1 MITAGKLP
9 RFSAVRTMT
18 ARSVVLSVLL
28 GAHPAWATASE
39 LISLTTD
46 FGIKETTLRVALTRM
61 VSAGDLIRSADG
73 YRLSDRLL
81 ARQRRQD
88 EAMRPRTRVWSGHWH
103 LVIVTSV
110 GTDPR
115 TRAALR
121 NTMYDMRFAELREG
135 VWMRPDNLNLE
146 LAADVAARVRV
157 LQARDDAPA
166 TLAGQLWDLTEWAG
180 VGHRLLE
187 EFGQATDMPGR
198 FVAAAAMV
206 RHLSTDPILP
216 DELLPADWPGAR
228 LRAAYH
234 DFATEL
240 SALRD
245 LTQLQEAT

>member
-1 MITAGKLP
+1 
-9 RFSAVRTMT
+9 MT

-39 LISLTTD
+39 LIRLTAD

-88 EAMRPRTRVWSGHWH
+88 EAMRPRVRTWRGDWI
-103 LVIVTSV
+103 LLIITSV
-110 GTDPR
+110 GTDAR

-121 NTMYDMRFAELREG
+121 TTMHHQRFGELREG
-135 VWMRPDNLNLE
+135 VWMRPDNLDPQL
-146 LAADVAARVRV
+146 DPKVAARVRV
-157 LQARDDAPA
+157 LRARDDAPA
-166 TLAGQLWDLTEWAG
+166 ELAAQLWNLPAWAET
-180 VGHRLLE
+180 GHRLLDE
-187 EFGQATDMPGR
+187 MTQASDVPGR
-198 FVAAAAMV
+198 FVVAAAMV
-206 RHLSTDPILP
+206 RLLLTDPMLP
-216 DELLPADWPGAR
+216 AELLPADWPGAR

-240 SALRD
+240 AERRD
-245 LTQLQEAT
+245 ATQLLEAT